1 MSENNSIDIPERKEE
16 DLDYTEKPDVIQP
29 EIMKPKR
36 TRKPMSE
43 ENKQKMRE
51 SMARARIVREAN
63 AKNKAEINNKFKE
76 KVHTIEN
83 LDAVIERKITEKI
96 PIKEPKPTKNKEE
109 KTKKKKQLIE
119 TIINDTLNEKLNDK
133 LKLYKPVKPKLSDF
147 QLIQRL
153 F

>member
-1 MSENNSIDIPERKEE
+1 MSENISIEIPERKEE
-16 DLDYTEKPDVIQP
+16 DLDYIVIPDVPEP
-29 EIMKPKR
+29 EIVKPKR

-51 SMARARIVREAN
+51 SLARALNVKIAN
-63 AKNKAEINNKFKE
+63 AKTKAEINNKFKE

-83 LDAVIERKITEKI
+83 LDAVIERKIIEKI
-96 PIKEPKPTKNKEE
+96 PVKVPKPTKNKEE
-109 KTKKKKQLIE
+109 KTQKKKQLIE
-119 TIINDTLNEKLNDK
+119 TIINDTLNEKLK
-133 LKLYKPVKPKLSDF
+133 SYKPVKPKLTDF

>member
-1 MSENNSIDIPERKEE
+1 MSENISIEIPERKEE
-16 DLDYTEKPDVIQP
+16 DLDYIVIPDVPEP
-29 EIMKPKR
+29 EIVKPKR

-51 SMARARIVREAN
+51 SLARARNVKIAN
-63 AKNKAEINNKFKE
+63 AKTKAEINNKFKE

-83 LDAVIERKITEKI
+83 LDAVIERKIIEKI
-96 PIKEPKPTKNKEE
+96 PVKEPKPTKNKED
-109 KTKKKKQLIE
+109 KIQRKKEMIE
-119 TIINDTLNEKLNDK
+119 YIVNEKLK
-133 LKLYKPVKPKLSDF
+133 SYKPIKPKLTDF

>member
-1 MSENNSIDIPERKEE
+1 MSENNSIEIPERKEE
-16 DLDYTEKPDVIQP
+16 DLDYTVIPDVP
-29 EIMKPKR
+29 EPQIVKPKR

-51 SMARARIVREAN
+51 SLARARNVKIAN
-63 AKNKAEINNKFKE
+63 AKTKAEINNKFKE

-83 LDAVIERKITEKI
+83 LDAVIERKIIEKI
-96 PIKEPKPTKNKEE
+96 PVKEPKPTKNKED
-109 KTKKKKQLIE
+109 KIQRKKEMIE
-119 TIINDTLNEKLNDK
+119 YIVNEKLK
-133 LKLYKPVKPKLSDF
+133 SYKPIKPKLTDF